1 MSQASLTRRRAL
13 AACGSLFAISPALQ
27 GQPKLAGE
35 APGRLAPVGELVNT
49 LEFEAMAQ
57 RKLDPATFAEIAGS
71 DRKVFDRITFMPNM
85 MVNTSKLDLTAKLFG
100 ENSYTPILIGPTA
113 QQKRYHPEG
122 ELAMVRGA
130 SAAKTFVVV
139 SSRSSFPIEQI
150 AAESKT
156 TLWYQVFPEPDMSAV
171 RSRTEQAVKA
181 GCKAI
186 CLTLGADPQ
195 ATAAGLDWNAI
206 DGLRK
211 GINVPFLLKGITNP
225 EEART
230 AVGKGI
236 QGIVVSDYGPRSL
249 VGLAQPM
256 QMLPAIADAVGGKAT
271 ILIDGSFRRGSD
283 VLKGIALG
291 AQAVLLGR
299 PPLWAL
305 APYGADGVQ
314 TMLELLQS
322 EMARNMAQC
331 GRANLAAI
339 DRTMVRIHRR

>member
-1 MSQASLTRRRAL
+1 MSLGSLTRRRAL
-13 AACGSLFAISPALQ
+13 AACGSLLATSPLLEA
-27 GQPKLAGE
+27 QPKLVGE
-35 APGRLAPVGELVNT
+35 TPGRIAPVGELVNT

-57 RKLDPATFAEIAGS
+57 RKLDSSVYAEIAGS
-71 DRKVFDRITFMPNM
+71 DRKVFDRMTFMPNM

-156 TLWYQVFPEPDMSAV
+156 TLWYQVQAEPDMNAV
-171 RSRTEQAVKA
+171 RSRVEQAVKA
-181 GCKAI
+181 GCKAV
-186 CLTLGADPQ
+186 CVTLGADSQ
-195 ATAAGLDWNAI
+195 TAAGLDWSAI
-206 DGLRK
+206 DALRK
-211 GINVPFLLKGITNP
+211 GISVPFLLKGIMSP

-236 QGIVVSDYGPRSL
+236 QGVVVSNYGPRSL
-249 VGLAQPM
+249 AGLAQPM
-256 QMLPAIADAVGGKAT
+256 EMLPAIADAVGGKTT
-271 ILIDGSFRRGSD
+271 ILVDGSFRRGSD
-283 VLKGIALG
+283 VLKAIALG

-299 PPLWAL
+299 PPLWGL
-305 APYGADGVQ
+305 AAYGAEGVQ

-322 EMARNMAQC
+322 ETARNLAQC
-331 GRANLAAI
+331 GRPNLAAI

>member
-1 MSQASLTRRRAL
+1 MSKVALTRRRAL
-13 AACGSLFAISPALQ
+13 AAYGSLFALSPLLQ
-27 GQPKLAGE
+27 SQPKLAGE
-35 APGRLAPVGELVNT
+35 APGRIAPAGELVNT

-57 RKLDPATFAEIAGS
+57 RKLDPATFAETAGS
-71 DRKVFDRITFMPNM
+71 DRKVFDRMTFMPNM

-100 ENSYTPILIGPTA
+100 DSSYTPILIGPTA

-139 SSRSSFPIEQI
+139 SSRCSFPIEQI

-156 TLWYQVFPEPDMSAV
+156 TLWYQVFPEPDMAAV
-171 RSRTEQAVKA
+171 RSRVEQAVKA
-181 GCKAI
+181 GCKAV
-186 CLTLGADPQ
+186 CLTLGADP
-195 ATAAGLDWNAI
+195 AAGLDWTAI

-211 GINVPFLLKGITNP
+211 AINVPFLLKGITSP
-225 EEART
+225 EEAKT

-236 QGIVVSDYGPRSL
+236 QGIVVSSYAPRSL

-256 QMLPAIADAVGGKAT
+256 QVLPAIADAVGGKAT
-271 ILIDGSFRRGSD
+271 ILVDGSFRRGSD

-305 APYGADGVQ
+305 AAYGAEGVQ

>member
-1 MSQASLTRRRAL
+1 MSEVTRRRAL
-13 AACGSLFAISPALQ
+13 AAYGSLFAISPSLK

-35 APGRLAPVGELVNT
+35 VPGRIAPLGELVNT

-57 RKLDPATFAEIAGS
+57 RKLDAEIFAGIAGS
-71 DRKVFDRITFMPNM
+71 DRRIFDRMTFMPNM
-85 MVNTSKLDLTAKLFG
+85 MVNTTKLDLTAKLFG
-100 ENSYTPILIGPTA
+100 ENSYTPILVGPTSE
-113 QQKRYHPEG
+113 QKRYHPEG

-156 TLWYQVFPEPDMSAV
+156 TLWYQVFPEPDMNAA
-171 RSRTEQAVKA
+171 RSRAQQAVKA
-181 GCKAI
+181 GCKAV
-186 CLTLGADPQ
+186 CLTLGADAQRPVS
-195 ATAAGLDWNAI
+195 LDWNAI

-211 GINVPFLLKGITNP
+211 GIDVPFLLKGITSP

-230 AVGKGI
+230 AAGKGI
-236 QGIVVSDYGPRSL
+236 QGIVVSNYGPPAV

-256 QMLPAIADAVGGKAT
+256 QMLPAIADAVGGKVV
-271 ILIDGSFRRGSD
+271 ILVDGSFRRGSD
-283 VLKGIALG
+283 VLKAIALG
-291 AQAVLLGR
+291 AQVVLLGR

-305 APYGADGVQ
+305 AVYGAEGVQ

-322 EMARNMAQC
+322 EMARIMAQC
-331 GRANLAAI
+331 GRPNLAAV